1 LRKLLSQLATIQS
14 GIYAK
19 PEPGGEVYYIQAR
32 HFNHKHQFNN
42 HVIPDLKADGKINK
56 HFLRPGNLLVAAK
69 GKEHYAVEYDGTIKP
84 AVASSIFIVIRL
96 KQSEVVPSF
105 LAWYINLAS
114 TQKFLSDSA
123 KGTSLPVINKGDLE
137 KLEIPVPSI
146 EKQQLILKINDLHQQ
161 EISLKEKIDSLKNKL
176 IQHEI
181 INALSN

>member
-19 PEPGGEVYYIQAR
+19 PELQGDVYYIQAR
-32 HFNHKHQFNN
+32 HLDDKHQFND
-42 HVIPDLKADGKINK
+42 HVTPDLKADGKISK

-69 GKEHYAVEYDGTIKP
+69 GKEHYAVEYTGTIKP
-84 AVASSIFIVIRL
+84 AVASSIFIVIRV
-96 KQSEVVPSF
+96 KQKEIVPSF
-105 LAWYINLAS
+105 LVWYLNLPS

-137 KLEIPVPSI
+137 KLEIPVPSV
-146 EKQQLILKINDLHQQ
+146 EKQQLILKIHDLHQQ
-161 EISLKEKIDSLKNKL
+161 EISLKDKIDSLKNKL
-176 IQHEI
+176 MQHEI